1 MTAQPAF
8 EPPVIATD
16 ESRLALAFQRGEAG
30 AYEVIFRRYSDM
42 VRRHCERILSDPD
55 DAQDAVQE
63 TFLRVYNRLDSFN
76 GRWLL
81 EAWIKR
87 IATNICLDKLRQRS
101 RRSGDSAPEVL
112 HGMAFSR
119 AAEDPE
125 HVVIRRAEIGRV
137 LKRIEALPRLQREA
151 VVLRDVHDLPH
162 RDVAAVLQITEARAR
177 VLIHRAHKT
186 LRGSRSAGLLLSFG
200 PRLWRRFLRDRFDG
214 SDPVTAC
221 VYQASS
227 RATDAIDSAGL
238 FFKHGGGVAQGIA
251 SVAAAAVVG
260 AGAALPATNGA
271 LSPDIK
277 TLIDRAARGAVIRT
291 DSETLARSQPAS
303 GQGRNPLAQVTAATT
318 SQLEMQVM
326 EAAKNPEAEN
336 AGEED
341 EGSEEVSPQAAAVEA
356 PADLPVETPP
366 ASEEPSASDSGESS
380 DAGEAEPPAEVA
392 LEEPST
398 TTTSDAPA
406 EEPAAEEPTAEEPTA
421 EEPTA
426 EEPTAEEPAAEEPTA
441 EEPTAEEPAAEE
453 PAAEEPAAEEPAA
466 ETPSGDTPT
475 EEPEADSSGDAAS
488 PTPEDTSSDGPSGS
502 VLA

>member
-30 AYEVIFRRYSDM
+30 AYEVIFRRYFDM

-87 IATNICLDKLRQRS
+87 IATNICLDKLRQRN

-125 HVVIRRAEIGRV
+125 HVVIRRAEIGKV

-186 LRGSRSAGLLLSFG
+186 LRSSRSAGLLLSFG
-200 PRLWRRFLRDRFDG
+200 PRLWRRFVRGRFDC

-227 RATDAIDSAGL
+227 RATEAIDSAGL

-277 TLIDRAARGAVIRT
+277 TLIDRAARGAVVRT
-291 DSETLARSQPAS
+291 DSETLARSQPVT

-318 SQLEMQVM
+318 SQLEMQEM
-326 EAAKNPEAEN
+326 EVAKDPEAEN

-341 EGSEEVSPQAAAVEA
+341 EGSEEVAPQAAAVEA
-356 PADLPVETPP
+356 PADLPVAPP
-366 ASEEPSASDSGESS
+366 ATEEPPADSGEST
-380 DAGEAEPPAEVA
+380 DAGEAEPPTEVA

-398 TTTSDAPA
+398 ATTTETP
-406 EEPAAEEPTAEEPTA
+406 
-421 EEPTA
+421 
-426 EEPTAEEPAAEEPTA
+426 
-441 EEPTAEEPAAEE
+441 AEEPAAEE
-453 PAAEEPAAEEPAA
+453 PAAEAPSSEEPAA
-466 ETPSGDTPT
+466 EAPSSEEPAAEAPPSDPPT
-475 EEPEADSSGDAAS
+475 EPEAGSSDGAAS
-488 PTPEDTSSDGPSGS
+488 PTPADTSSDGPSGS
-502 VLA
+502 ILV

>member
-8 EPPVIATD
+8 ESPVISTD
-16 ESRLALAFQRGEAG
+16 ESRLALAFQRGEDG
-30 AYEVIFRRYSDM
+30 AYEVIYRRYSDM

-87 IATNICLDKLRQRS
+87 IATNICLDKLRQRN
-101 RRSGDSAPEVL
+101 RRSGDSAPDVL

-125 HVVIRRAEIGRV
+125 HVVIRRAEVGRV

-162 RDVAAVLQITEARAR
+162 RDIAAVLQITEARAR

-200 PRLWRRFLRDRFDG
+200 PRLWRRFIRGRFEC

-227 RATDAIDSAGL
+227 RATEAIDSTGL

-260 AGAALPATNGA
+260 AGAALPAANGA
-271 LSPDIK
+271 MSPDLK
-277 TLIDRAARGAVIRT
+277 TLIDRAARGAVVRT
-291 DSETLARSQPAS
+291 TSENFTPSQPTS
-303 GQGRNPLAQVTAATT
+303 GQSRNPLAQVTAATT
-318 SQLEMQVM
+318 SQLEMEEMVV
-326 EAAKNPEAEN
+326 AKTPEAEDE
-336 AGEED
+336 GEED
-341 EGSEEVSPQAAAVEA
+341 EGDEVAPQAAAIEA
-356 PADLPVETPP
+356 PAEMPLETPP
-366 ASEEPSASDSGESS
+366 VGE
-380 DAGEAEPPAEVA
+380 EPPATESETGDTGAADDAEEPANEVA
-392 LEEPST
+392 LEEPPT
-398 TTTSDAPA
+398 ATTSETP
-406 EEPAAEEPTAEEPTA
+406 
-421 EEPTA
+421 
-426 EEPTAEEPAAEEPTA
+426 
-441 EEPTAEEPAAEE
+441 AEEPAAEE
-453 PAAEEPAAEEPAA
+453 PAAEEPTAEAPAEEPTAEAPAEEPTAEAPAEEPAA
-466 ETPSGDTPT
+466 EAPA
-475 EEPEADSSGDAAS
+475 EEPAAEAPSSEEPTAEAPDSEDPTATPPAEGLSGAIIA
-488 PTPEDTSSDGPSGS
+488 
-502 VLA
+502 